1 MAFGNELD
9 DRQLKAVELLAT
21 GETVSATAKKVGVNR
36 KTIGEWKKQDKFKA
50 EVDRLVAELKSGVE
64 KKILTN
70 INPMLDKLMDI
81 ALKSDSDK
89 TSLDAIIY
97 AINRLCGTPTNKTQE
112 ISSDND
118 KTDIVDIDD
127 MLNKIDSDKVIEL
140 PKASGD
146 KK

>member
-50 EVDRLVAELKSGVE
+50 EVDRLVSELKSGVE

-127 MLNKIDSDKVIEL
+127 MLNEIDSDKVIEL
-140 PKASGD
+140 PKASGG

>member
-1 MAFGNELD
+1 M
-9 DRQLKAVELLAT
+9 
-21 GETVSATAKKVGVNR
+21 
-36 KTIGEWKKQDKFKA
+36 
-50 EVDRLVAELKSGVE
+50 DRLVAELKSGVE

-97 AINRLCGTPTNKTQE
+97 AINRLCGTPTNKTQDVSNE
-112 ISSDND
+112 SS
-118 KTDIVDIDD
+118 KIEVVDIDD
-127 MLNKIDSDKVIEL
+127 MLNEIDSNKIIEL
-140 PKASGD
+140 PKASGS